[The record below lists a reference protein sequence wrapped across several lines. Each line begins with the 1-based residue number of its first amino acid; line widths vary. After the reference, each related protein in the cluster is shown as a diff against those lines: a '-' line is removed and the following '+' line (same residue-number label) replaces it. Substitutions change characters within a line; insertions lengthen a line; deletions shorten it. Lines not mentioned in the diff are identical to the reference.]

1 MFCDPNKSFSGHY
14 GFFFHIGVLH
24 FLWRIGGKSYGFS
37 DADHQAATF
46 ENIFQKSL
54 YNYVYCK
61 EILKCSEVN
70 KFDYVQKLIWVENR
84 V

>member
-1 MFCDPNKSFSGHY
+1 MIYSYWGLTSSLEIGRKRYRFSNAY
-14 GFFFHIGVLH
+14 
-24 FLWRIGGKSYGFS
+24 
-37 DADHQAATF
+37 HQAATF

-61 EILKCSEVN
+61 EIIKCSEVN